1 MRFGRARAECKA
13 TRLGGTRG
21 DVAGHVACRQLASFS
36 RRLQPF
42 LFATSILV
50 LAPPLGRVR
59 TAPLRQHGSHL
70 AGLSPQLRVLL
81 ESTSLAEQGAEATRL
96 VSSSV
101 RLRMLQDAF
110 ERRLARLLG
119 CSPSGARFRHWN
131 CGLEASAR
139 RGKVC
144 RHLLQS
150 NKMRVKP
157 SAQAA
162 NARQL
167 ITSTLLDPYGAGGAA
182 SSTGKQAT
190 CVASVATEG
199 CAWRCSSD
207 TSHRHDDSA
216 HALSGSVMS
225 GM

>member
-1 MRFGRARAECKA
+1 MQSDAVTWLATWHAGSSQVAR
-13 TRLGGTRG
+13 G
-21 DVAGHVACRQLASFS
+21 VW
-36 RRLQPF
+36 PF

-139 RGKVC
+139 RGKGC

-150 NKMRVKP
+150 NKMRVKTK
-157 SAQAA
+157 
-162 NARQL
+162 R
-167 ITSTLLDPYGAGGAA
+167 TSRKRA
-182 SSTGKQAT
+182 
-190 CVASVATEG
+190 
-199 CAWRCSSD
+199 
-207 TSHRHDDSA
+207 SA
-216 HALSGSVMS
+216 HHLYTA
-225 GM
+225 